1 MSAED
6 EGFTDM
12 NPPPETGIFNNV
24 DRHSSSVI
32 QIDNGKALNVVA
44 ICAAFCGLCLG
55 CSIWAAYTARD
66 AATEARL
73 AEYEV
78 SKLKTDVD
86 SLERAVK
93 EIQ

>member
-12 NPPPETGIFNNV
+12 NPPPETGIFNHV

-32 QIDNGKALNVVA
+32 QIDNGKAMTVVA
-44 ICAAFCGLCLG
+44 LCAAFCGLCLG
-55 CSIWAAYTARD
+55 VSIWSSYTARD

-73 AEYEV
+73 AQYEV
-78 SKLKTDVD
+78 SKLTTDVA
-86 SLERAVK
+86 SLERQMK
-93 EIQ
+93 EMQ